1 MKEKV
6 LLDIKRRNGKEKEE
20 HFMMISDKRLE
31 SDEILCK
38 RGRKVKRNFEREEG
52 LREGE
57 YTKIKKTEK
66 RKRSNEIVHERPV
79 FKKLQTFLMLYSILL

>member
-1 MKEKV
+1 M
-6 LLDIKRRNGKEKEE
+6 
-20 HFMMISDKRLE
+20 
-31 SDEILCK
+31 
-38 RGRKVKRNFEREEG
+38 KRNFKREEG